1 MTLEIINIIKR
12 MSDAELVLYAAIGG
26 TFPRRLVD
34 RVARLMQAQM
44 RDEDNLGEPRSE
56 PVFKIVEA
64 A

>member
-26 TFPRRLVD
+26 TFPRLMVD
-34 RVARLMQAQM
+34 RVAHLVRTEARVEQKLS
-44 RDEDNLGEPRSE
+44 DLPTEPM
-56 PVFKIVEA
+56 VKVVA